1 MITRRGNPKQ
11 ADMMKTIIHSLL
23 YLMLFIIGFSLL
35 NNAKVLDLDCK
46 SRSEFASKFIV
57 MIIVLIATTRW
68 GLKAYKLLS
77 RKKKIVQKRKLLSS
91 FH

>member
-1 MITRRGNPKQ
+1 MAMGIVGGMIAGQCIT
-11 ADMMKTIIHSLL
+11 MKTIIHFLL

-46 SRSEFASKFIV
+46 SGSEFASKFIV

-68 GLKAYKLLS
+68 GLKAYSLLS
-77 RKKKIVQKRKLLSS
+77 GQKK
-91 FH
+91 